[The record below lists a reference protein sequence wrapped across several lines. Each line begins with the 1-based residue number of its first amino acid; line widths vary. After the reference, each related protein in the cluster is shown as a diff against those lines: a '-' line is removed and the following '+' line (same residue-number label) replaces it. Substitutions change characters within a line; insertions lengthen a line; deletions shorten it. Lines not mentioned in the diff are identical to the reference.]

1 VSVRETSVRDSMMGV
16 SVRETSVRD
25 SMMGLMSKRDATTL
39 YVSK

>member
-1 VSVRETSVRDSMMGV
+1 MSVRETSVRDSMMGV

>member
-1 VSVRETSVRDSMMGV
+1 MMGV